1 MIQVISNLYDRN
13 AVEFK
18 IQFLTRKKIKQN
30 DFEVNTWIFIPNSID
45 INRNTYSKDQ
55 FYSDIQST
63 IRLITPIY
71 LLQDIAGE
79 QQSPLN
85 NLAASIEAMLEN
97 PTRTSFKNYEY
108 ELQMFLAIFKSATRD
123 TIAHLTAN
131 AMKEDTE
138 FLCHSYLQNIRV
150 IRNRFRLLQQ
160 QINAPVIEA
169 KAFQLYLFADE
180 FLSNCII
187 QNTFILHNFL
197 EQDKG
202 KKREAL
208 LAANLK
214 LIKKEWK
221 HKEQKGYL
229 LLSPSDQVNNQRY
242 AFKQSILDK
251 YVENVLSINANT
263 KKDGVWTEQI
273 YYSIAAG
280 VSMIFATGIAFSFQ
294 QKYGNFTMPLFV
306 ALVISYMLKDR
317 IKELM
322 RFYFAGKLGNKH
334 FDHNT
339 QISLKEEKIGNIKE
353 SMDFITEK
361 KVPQAIMKIRNRTSL
376 VKLENRIHD
385 EKILLY
391 RKRVSIN
398 RDKLDANTDY
408 NFKGIND
415 IVQLN
420 FTRFIQRMVNPKT
433 PLYTLIEQADGG
445 EKTAQ
450 IFPTKVYYL
459 NFIMQIKYQ
468 DESDYKRFRL
478 TYTKKGIQEIEEL
491 KEFEVGEIE

>member
-1 MIQVISNLYDRN
+1 MIQVISNLYDRYS
-13 AVEFK
+13 VEFK

-45 INRNTYSKDQ
+45 INRTTYSKEQ

-71 LLQDIAGE
+71 LLHDIAGE
-79 QQSPLN
+79 ERSPLN
-85 NLAASIEAMLEN
+85 NLAKSIDNMLAEN
-97 PTRTSFKNYEY
+97 TRTAFKNYEY
-108 ELQMFLAIFKSATRD
+108 ELQIFLAIFKSATRD
-123 TIAHLTAN
+123 TIAHIEAN
-131 AMKEDTE
+131 EMQEDTA
-138 FLCHSYLQNIRV
+138 FLCHSYLQNMKV

-160 QINAPVIEA
+160 RINSPIIEP
-169 KAFQLYLFADE
+169 KAFELFLFADE
-180 FLSNCII
+180 FLSNCLV
-187 QNTFILHNFL
+187 QNTFILNNFL
-197 EQDKG
+197 EKWKE
-202 KKREAL
+202 KKFEPL

-214 LIKKEWK
+214 FIKKEWR

-229 LLSPSDQVNNQRY
+229 IVTKSDDQNNQRY

-339 QISLKEEKIGNIKE
+339 QISLKEEKIGNIRE
-353 SMDFITEK
+353 SMDFITEQ
-361 KVPQAIMKIRNRTSL
+361 KVPSSIMKIRNRTSL
-376 VKLENRIHD
+376 VELENRIHD

-398 RDKLDANTDY
+398 RDKLDGNTDY

-415 IVQLN
+415 ILQLN
-420 FTRFIQRMVNPKT
+420 FTRFIQRMANPKT
-433 PLYTLIEQADGG
+433 PLYTLFTQNDGI
-445 EKTAQ
+445 EKTVR
-450 IFPTKVYYL
+450 IYTEKVYYI
-459 NFIMQIKYQ
+459 NFIMQIKHHE
-468 DESDYKRFRL
+468 DSDYKRFRL
-478 TYTKKGIQEIEEL
+478 TCTKKGIQKIEEL
-491 KEFEVGEIE
+491 KEFEI